1 MSLMLTPMNLGRAA
15 AWWVVYRW
23 VQRSFPGVP
32 TVTTQGLAAWLSQG
46 EAYSPMGPPPILPIV
61 IDVRRDYEFAVSH
74 LPQAHHAPNLDAVLA
89 LGLDLQQPIVVY
101 CSVGY
106 RSARLVAQLQA
117 AGYSEV
123 YNLAGSIFQWA
134 NEGRVL
140 VSQGQ
145 PVAAVHPFNPIWGLL
160 LKPELSSLPEE

>member
-1 MSLMLTPMNLGRAA
+1 MLTPMNLIRAM
-15 AWWVVYRW
+15 AWWVVGRW

-32 TVTTQGLAAWLSQG
+32 TVTTQGLTDWLG
-46 EAYSPMGPPPILPIV
+46 EGKAPAPILPISSLSTPIL

-74 LPQAHHAPNLDAVLA
+74 LPQAHHVPNLDAAIA
-89 LGLDLQQPIVVY
+89 LGLDPHQPIVAY

-106 RSARLVAQLQA
+106 RSSRLAAQLRS

-123 YNLAGSIFQWA
+123 YNLAGSAFQWA
-134 NEGRVL
+134 NEGRAL

-145 PVAAVHPFNPIWGLL
+145 PVVAVHPFNPLWGLL
-160 LKPELSSLPEE
+160 LKPGLAQLTDD

>member
-1 MSLMLTPMNLGRAA
+1 
-15 AWWVVYRW
+15 
-23 VQRSFPGVP
+23 
-32 TVTTQGLAAWLSQG
+32 
-46 EAYSPMGPPPILPIV
+46 V

-89 LGLDLQQPIVVY
+89 LGLAPQQPIVVY